1 MLFSA
6 ELSPRC
12 RPDQIAAHS
21 RTLEDCGFHR
31 IWVRD
36 MFVVPWEL
44 WTAATTV
51 ALSTERVR
59 IGVDVTNPYTRSPV
73 VTAHAAATVDN
84 ISGGRLDLGVGRGI
98 SEFLKKLGL
107 KPEDSALEE
116 AVSLIR
122 KLVSGEKVDY
132 HGASFT
138 VHEVQLTV
146 KTVQEKLP
154 IWVAAMDEDEFR
166 TAGRLADGVL
176 TISARRPFL
185 QRAKGWLGKP
195 VPVATW
201 LPYSPSR
208 EYLASYLDDMLPR
221 LPSQVLE
228 DIGMEKEWVSRE
240 ELLDSFAVCGPRG
253 LIEKAKRLE
262 GLGVSEIIL
271 EYFALEDL
279 QDLRAI
285 IKK

>member
-98 SEFLKKLGL
+98 SEFL
-107 KPEDSALEE
+107 
-116 AVSLIR
+116 
-122 KLVSGEKVDY
+122 
-132 HGASFT
+132 
-138 VHEVQLTV
+138 
-146 KTVQEKLP
+146 
-154 IWVAAMDEDEFR
+154 
-166 TAGRLADGVL
+166 
-176 TISARRPFL
+176 
-185 QRAKGWLGKP
+185 
-195 VPVATW
+195 
-201 LPYSPSR
+201 
-208 EYLASYLDDMLPR
+208 DDMLPR
-221 LPSQVLE
+221 LPIQVLE